1 MSANKNSIKTDWTD
15 ADEAPD
21 LSSLT
26 WQNHIES
33 KAKRGVGRP
42 PALFVKVSQTLRLDQ
57 DVISA
62 FKASGV
68 GWQTRMNDALR
79 KAAGLS

>member
-1 MSANKNSIKTDWTD
+1 MSASKNSIKTDWTD

-21 LSSLT
+21 LAASV
-26 WQNHIES
+26 WQDHIERT
-33 KAKRGVGRP
+33 AKRGVGRP
-42 PALFVKVSQTLRLDQ
+42 PALLTKVSQTLRLDQ
-57 DVISA
+57 DVIST
-62 FKASGV
+62 FKASGS